1 MTPGKNSGRHV
12 TLGMTVVLHAF
23 THGYGTLLVPLYL
36 LMRDDLG
43 TPGVNSIALIVAIY
57 GVVYASLSYYSGVL
71 ADRFNRK
78 NLLGIGLIG
87 NGAAIA
93 LMGLTRRYEL
103 LVLLGVLGGLF
114 GTLFHPAANALI
126 PAHYPKKL
134 GIAIGLLGIGSGLGF
149 FAGPQFAGWRADVV
163 GSAGRYGLSAWQVPC
178 LEAGSAGVLFGL
190 AFLLFAK
197 EAHHETS
204 TPRQRVPLDK
214 ALRNKV
220 LLLTPVLGCRDF
232 SGIAAISLVSIYLQ
246 KAHGYDTQQAGF
258 VVGSM
263 MLISMF
269 ANPVA
274 VAVSNGKRRLPMLG
288 SILAIGGA
296 MLAAVPFVPV
306 AALLPFLAVYQ
317 VFHLGS
323 YALSETSM
331 LERVDPAVRGRVI
344 GLFIS
349 VAGTF
354 ASTSPWVM
362 GLWTDLLGERA
373 LRPDGYVLPF
383 LVLGLM
389 MLFASL
395 SARMIA
401 TLSDKE
407 PTSSVQDPGVL
418 QGLDPTMEAIG

>member
-1 MTPGKNSGRHV
+1 MNSGKTTGRHV

-36 LMRDDLG
+36 LMRDDLQR
-43 TPGVNSIALIVAIY
+43 PGVKSIAFIVAIY
-57 GVVYASLSYYSGVL
+57 GVVYASLSYFSGIF

-78 NLLGIGLIG
+78 NLLGLGLIG
-87 NGAAIA
+87 NAAAIA

-126 PAHYPKKL
+126 PAHYPRNL
-134 GIAIGLLGIGSGLGF
+134 GLAIGLLGIGSGLGF

-163 GSAGRYGLSAWQVPC
+163 GSAGKYGLTAWQVPC
-178 LEAGSAGVLFGL
+178 LEAGLLGVLVGL
-190 AFLLFAK
+190 AFLAFAR
-197 EAHHETS
+197 EAHHETGQ
-204 TPRQRVPLDK
+204 PRQRLPLGK

-232 SGIAAISLVSIYLQ
+232 SGIATMSLVSIYLQ
-246 KAHGYDTQQAGF
+246 KAHGYDTRQTGWI
-258 VVGSM
+258 VGAM
-263 MLISMF
+263 MLISMV

-274 VAVSNGKRRLPMLG
+274 VAVSNGKRRLPL
-288 SILAIGGA
+288 
-296 MLAAVPFVPV
+296 LAAVLAVGGVMLVAVPHLPV
-306 AALLPFLAVYQ
+306 PWLLPYLAVYQ

-344 GLFIS
+344 GLFIA

-362 GLWTDLLGERA
+362 GLWTDLLGDRA
-373 LRPDGYVLPF
+373 ARPEGYALPF
-383 LVLGLM
+383 FVLGAM
-389 MLFASL
+389 MVFS
-395 SARMIA
+395 SFSTRIIA
-401 TLSDKE
+401 TLSDRAPVSASE
-407 PTSSVQDPGVL
+407 DPGIL
-418 QGLDPTMEAIG
+418 QGIDPTMEPIG